1 MELPPIPQNY
11 FSAVPSLERTLRR
24 LWAFL
29 LTVIVL
35 VLVIFWNALRDP
47 ESTYSLVSVTISSP
61 VVLFFFRSVTLL
73 GSEGFFLVFFSV
85 IYWSVSKTLGF
96 WGLIIMPFSILIT
109 SEIPKDIIRLPRP
122 DVRGV
127 TVPTYTFPSGHTSGA
142 VSVWGFLAI
151 LLKRRWLWLLAAL
164 IIVLVGLS
172 RVMLGYHFP
181 GDVLGGVVTGSIFLV
196 LLFWS
201 GRKAEESNFTVG
213 LSLKYLLAAAVAVP
227 LALSFIPAT
236 YAPNLMGYA
245 AGAGAGYLL
254 EREKLN
260 YRPDGLWW
268 QHLARAFIGAFVIA
282 VITLELAPRL
292 PSSINLFSFAAF
304 GLSTFWATYL
314 APLLFIRAGLARAG
328 KLYFEKQ

>member
-1 MELPPIPQNY
+1 MEMPPITQNY
-11 FSAVPSLERTLRR
+11 FSAMPSLERTLRR

-29 LTVIVL
+29 LALIVL
-35 VLVIFWNALRDP
+35 ALVFFWNELRDP
-47 ESTYSLVSVTISSP
+47 ESTYSLVSITISSP
-61 VVLFFFRSVTLL
+61 IVLNFFRSVTLL
-73 GSEGFFLVFFSV
+73 GSEGFFLVLFSV
-85 IYWSVSKTLGF
+85 IYWSVNKILGF
-96 WGLIIMPFSILIT
+96 WGLIVMPFSIFMT

-142 VSVWGFLAI
+142 VSVWGFLAM

-181 GDVLGGVVTGSIFLV
+181 GDVLGGIVTGSIFLV
-196 LLFWS
+196 FLFWFGS
-201 GRKAEESNFTVG
+201 KAEGRNFTAG

-227 LALSFIPAT
+227 MALSFIPAT

-268 QHLARAFIGAFVIA
+268 QHLARALIGALVIA

-292 PSSINLFSFAAF
+292 PSSINLFTFAAF
-304 GLSTFWATYL
+304 GLSTFWSTYL
-314 APLLFIRAGLARAG
+314 APLLFIKAGLARAG
-328 KLYFEKQ
+328 KINLEK